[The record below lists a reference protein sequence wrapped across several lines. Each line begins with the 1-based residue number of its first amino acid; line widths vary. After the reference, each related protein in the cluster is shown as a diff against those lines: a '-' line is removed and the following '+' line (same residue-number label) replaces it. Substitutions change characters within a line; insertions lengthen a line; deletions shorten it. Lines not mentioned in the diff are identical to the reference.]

1 MIFSWFSEKS
11 PAYPSVP
18 PPREEGGRAGAGAQ
32 NRKSEKWLTKIKIW
46 DFHLKMSIQ
55 IRGRVG
61 RWFFSG
67 KSKISSPKGKL
78 SKYELISS
86 PNGKVRS
93 VWKYGSKMIKI
104 LDLVELGGLIW
115 ASWDWILHRFW
126 TIWPCSGPLARFG
139 GPLRPQNHKR
149 DVYRAFLRDL
159 WQRER
164 VWVSLWG
171 QLRKIWIYEMKPLTY
186 RSWPNRKPSWN
197 PKAAVWSKYWVLRLL
212 VSPISLYGGCT
223 RSSTVVDYSAARVAV
238 FWNQWASGW
247 SKTPNI

>member
-1 MIFSWFSEKS
+1 MI
-11 PAYPSVP
+11 
-18 PPREEGGRAGAGAQ
+18 
-32 NRKSEKWLTKIKIW
+32 
-46 DFHLKMSIQ
+46 
-55 IRGRVG
+55 
-61 RWFFSG
+61 FSG

-149 DVYRAFLRDL
+149 DVYRAFLTDL
-159 WQRER
+159 WRRER

-171 QLRKIWIYEMKPLTY
+171 QLRKICIYEIHRVPTWWNAVTW
-186 RSWPNRKPSWN
+186 RSLLFEMMCWEALRK
-197 PKAAVWSKYWVLRLL
+197 VHDI
-212 VSPISLYGGCT
+212 VS
-223 RSSTVVDYSAARVAV
+223 VFFSAEFGPRN
-238 FWNQWASGW
+238 F
-247 SKTPNI
+247 